1 MPPLSATQ
9 ETLPV
14 THLVGYS
21 PTESSLLVTS
31 SIAKGMDVMSQSG
44 ALPLSFLL
52 LLQLPPS
59 QSSIS
64 SAFWLGEGFPVCE
77 ACEEGPA
84 ANPGQGCKECEIP
97 T

>member
-1 MPPLSATQ
+1 MERSQFLNEDACQSLKRN
-9 ETLPV
+9 TL
-14 THLVGYS
+14 T
-21 PTESSLLVTS
+21 
-31 SIAKGMDVMSQSG
+31 
-44 ALPLSFLL
+44 PLSFLL